1 MALEHAI
8 LVSLAER
15 SATGYE
21 LARRFDAS
29 IGNFW
34 KASHQQIYKVLGRM
48 GADGLVTSQIVTQ
61 EGRPDKKVY
70 GITDDGRAELARFTR
85 QPSTPEPL
93 RSAFAVKLRAL
104 EHGDRDAILA
114 DVHRKRAHH
123 AAQLVYYETSAERF
137 YPDPDALD
145 LADVGPYLV
154 LRGGILGEQTQIS
167 WCDEILAR
175 LAGSGRR

>member
-48 GADGLVTSQIVTQ
+48 HADGLVTSEAVAQD
-61 EGRPDKKVY
+61 GRPDKKVY
-70 GITDDGRAELARFTR
+70 AITGEGRDELARFTAE
-85 QPSTPEPL
+85 PSAPEPL
-93 RSAFAVKLRAL
+93 RSTFAVKLRAL
-104 EHGDRDAILA
+104 AHGDRDAVVA
-114 DVHRKRAHH
+114 DVHAKRAHH
-123 AAQLVYYETSAERF
+123 AERLAYYESSAERF
-137 YPDPDALD
+137 YPDPERLD
-145 LADVGPYLV
+145 DADVGPYLV
-154 LRGGILGEQTQIS
+154 LRGGIIGEQTQIS
-167 WCDEILAR
+167 WCDEILDR
-175 LAGSGRR
+175 LEGPGHR

>member
-48 GADGLVTSQIVTQ
+48 GVDGLVTSEVVTQ
-61 EGRPDKKVY
+61 DGRPDKKVY
-70 GITDDGRAELARFTR
+70 AITDAGRAELARFTAE
-85 QPSTPEPL
+85 PSAPEPL
-93 RSAFAVKLRAL
+93 RSTFAVKLRAL
-104 EHGDRDAILA
+104 EHGHRDAILA
-114 DVHRKRAHH
+114 DVRRKRAHH
-123 AAQLVYYETSAERF
+123 AERLAYYEASAERF
-137 YPDPDALD
+137 YPDPDHLEAG
-145 LADVGPYLV
+145 DVGPYLV
-154 LRGGILGEQTQIS
+154 LRGGIIGEQTQLS
-167 WCDEILAR
+167 WCDEILDR
-175 LAGSGRR
+175 LEAPADR